1 MEGNDTLHHLDTTIS
16 IESIGFGG
24 AGVGRLP
31 DGRICFVPL
40 TLPGERVSVSIVKEK
55 KSFAEAKA
63 IRLVESSIDRIPPR
77 CPLFGKCGGC
87 AYQHL
92 RYEKQLEVKAGQVRD
107 LLARFGG
114 IAGADVR
121 PMLPSPDEWNY
132 RNRLGV
138 HVQEGKV
145 GFYERKSNR
154 LIPASGCPIASPE
167 VNVQL
172 AELAANPPR
181 GNQRITLRE
190 KSDFFGFSQVNRS
203 AAELL
208 ADVVCGMLENEGGH
222 LVDAYCGAGFF
233 TKRLR
238 EKFRAVTGIEWSH
251 GAVHAARASAGAG
264 ENYLEGAV
272 ELHLPAALAASPA
285 AETALLVDPPA
296 EGLSHEVVEAILANP
311 PSTIVCVSCD
321 PSTLARDLKRLSTR
335 YALNHIQPV
344 DMFPQTAE
352 IESVALLKIL

>member
-1 MEGNDTLHHLDTTIS
+1 LHKLDTTIS
-16 IESIGFGG
+16 IESLGFGG
-24 AGVGRLP
+24 AGVGHLP
-31 DGRICFVPL
+31 DGRVCFVHL
-40 TLPGERVSVSIVKEK
+40 TLPGERVSVRLVKEK
-55 KSFAEAKA
+55 KSFAEGEVV
-63 IRLVESSIDRIPPR
+63 RLLELSVDRIPPR
-77 CPLFGKCGGC
+77 CPIFGKCGGC

-92 RYEKQLEVKAGQVRD
+92 RYEKQLEVKSGQVRD

-121 PMLPSPDEWNY
+121 AMLPSPEEWNY
-132 RNRLGV
+132 RSRLGV
-138 HVQEGKV
+138 HVQDGKA
-145 GFYERKSNR
+145 GFFERKSNR
-154 LIPASGCPIASPE
+154 MIPASGCPIASDE

-190 KSDFFGFSQVNRS
+190 QSDFFGFSQVNRG
-203 AAELL
+203 AAEVL
-208 ADVVCGMLENEGGH
+208 AGVVCGMFDGGGGH

-233 TKRLR
+233 TKRLLG
-238 EKFRAVTGIEWSH
+238 KFRDITGIEWSH
-251 GAVHAARASAGAG
+251 GAVHAARASARAG

-285 AETALLVDPPA
+285 PETALLVDPPA

-311 PSTIVCVSCD
+311 PASIVYVSCD
-321 PSTLARDLKRLSTR
+321 PSTLSRDIKRLSSQ
-335 YALNHIQPV
+335 YALRHVQPV

-352 IESVALLKIL
+352 IESVSLLKIL